1 MDLWSSWDTEFLFPH
16 GTSSNPS
23 HSLPEASKGL
33 EREAKISNL
42 NHPGCVKSAATP
54 LCLIPKGVLVSSHR
68 CVGDPVDHRPHRP
81 QENHGPVL
89 PCLLLLQP
97 PALSLCWKVSPAQ
110 GTSGVK
116 DFSMS
121 SLGCGG
127 RTGLKSCEM
136 VVLSWRRI

>member
-1 MDLWSSWDTEFLFPH
+1 MTPAAIH
-16 GTSSNPS
+16 PTA
-23 HSLPEASKGL
+23 LPGASKGL

-42 NHPGCVKSAATP
+42 NCVKSAAAP
-54 LCLIPKGVLVSSHR
+54 LCQIPKGLLVSSHR
-68 CVGDPVDHRPHRP
+68 GVGDPVDHRPHWP
-81 QENHGPVL
+81 QENHGSVL

-110 GTSGVK
+110 GTAGVK

-127 RTGLKSCEM
+127 LKSCGM
-136 VVLSWRRI
+136 VVLSWGWVFLPEFGREVKVNSK